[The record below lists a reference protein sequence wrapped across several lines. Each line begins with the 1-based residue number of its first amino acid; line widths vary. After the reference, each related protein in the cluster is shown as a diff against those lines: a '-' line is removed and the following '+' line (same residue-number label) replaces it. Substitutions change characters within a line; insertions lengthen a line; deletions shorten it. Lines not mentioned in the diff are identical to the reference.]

1 MSDSCDSAGDVGY
14 HAPFPPIGTGLDAQD
29 QAVYEPS
36 FQVIYTNSI
45 NSVISI
51 VLDEIHS
58 IGQQEGGA
66 IWEQILLLA
75 PCPIMFVS

>member
-1 MSDSCDSAGDVGY
+1 
-14 HAPFPPIGTGLDAQD
+14 
-29 QAVYEPS
+29 
-36 FQVIYTNSI
+36 VIYTNSI